1 MNGRAF
7 LIPAEELATGPSEA
21 HRRAS
26 AGRSYYALFQ
36 EALGALRRWGIVAPR
51 RENIHAYVRLR
62 FTYSTDAE
70 ARSIGYDLDF
80 LVKLRNEADYDLAT
94 PGRFEPITEVI
105 QALAKSRDAIALLDA
120 IESDP
125 IRRDEVVAAIRP

>member
-36 EALGALRRWGIVAPR
+36 EALAAITRWGFVAPP

-62 FTYSTDAE
+62 FTYSTDAD
-70 ARSIGYDLDF
+70 AYSIGRDLEF
-80 LVKLRNEADYDLAT
+80 LVKLRNEADYRLAT
-94 PGRFEPITEVI
+94 PDRFRSATEAARAV
-105 QALAKSRDAIALLDA
+105 ARSRDAIAILDA
-120 IESDP
+120 LEADP
-125 IRRDEVVAAIRP
+125 SRRAAVIASIRP

>member
-36 EALGALRRWGIVAPR
+36 EALAAITRWGFVAPP

-62 FTYSTDAE
+62 FTYSTDAD
-70 ARSIGYDLDF
+70 AYSIGRDLEF
-80 LVKLRNEADYDLAT
+80 LVKLRNEADYHLAT
-94 PGRFEPITEVI
+94 PGRFGLVKVVAE
-105 QALAKSRDAIALLDA
+105 ALTKSRDAIALLDA

-125 IRRDEVVAAIRP
+125 ARRLAIVASIRP